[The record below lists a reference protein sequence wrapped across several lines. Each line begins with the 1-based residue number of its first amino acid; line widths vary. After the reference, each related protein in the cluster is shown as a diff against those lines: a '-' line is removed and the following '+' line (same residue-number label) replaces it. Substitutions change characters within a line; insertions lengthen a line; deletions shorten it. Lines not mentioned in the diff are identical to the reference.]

1 MTTPAQS
8 LIPFTAHY
16 DCQRKNYWIQDTD
29 KNWIEINET
38 SLKRHLRARGVPS
51 EIPKDKLVSE
61 VDEFLNTTQMDNS
74 VVFAGALAGYP
85 KGVHDFGGG
94 KILVTTQ
101 AVLPLPKAG
110 EFPILKEVIYNLLHD
125 ELHDQQSYFLGW
137 LKTGYE
143 ALAKWSRR
151 PGQVLALA
159 GPKQC
164 GKSLLQN
171 LITEILGGRSAKP
184 YRYMSGMTQ
193 FNGELFG
200 AEHLMI
206 EDEPGSTDL
215 RVRREFGSK
224 IKDFTVNQVQSCH
237 GKNRQALSLSPFW
250 RMSISLNDEDENLMV
265 LPPIDESLSDKIIL
279 LKTRTAQ
286 MPMPSETIEERD
298 QFWNRLVSELPAFIH
313 HLIQWKIPEALRC
326 QRFAIRNFLHPELLE
341 AIDGMSPEYRFLSLI
356 DQMMFSDTQLD
367 SSYYEITAQELER
380 KLVQNQDTSFEAR
393 RLFGWSNACGTY
405 LGRIATKQPNR
416 IESQRTKTIRK
427 WIIYPP
433 NHIKSTPE
441 IITKNTASNGH
452 QNGGDIPPDFD

>member
-8 LIPFTAHY
+8 LIPFAAHY
-16 DCQRKNYWIQDTD
+16 DCGRKNYWIQDNQQ
-29 KNWIEINET
+29 NWIEINET
-38 SLKRHLRARGVPS
+38 SLKRQLRQRGVPS
-51 EIPKDKLVSE
+51 ETPKDKLVSE
-61 VDEFLNTTQMDNS
+61 VDEFLNMTQLDNS
-74 VVFAGALAGYP
+74 VLFAGALAGYP
-85 KGVHDFGGG
+85 KGIHKTGDG

-101 AVLPLPKAG
+101 PALPQPKEG
-110 EFPILKEVIYNLLHD
+110 PFPVLKELIYNLLHD
-125 ELHDQQSYFLGW
+125 DHHDQQSYFLGW

-143 ALAKWSRR
+143 ALSKWSRR

-171 LITEILGGRSAKP
+171 LITVLFGGRSAKP

-206 EDEPGSTDL
+206 EDEPGSSDL

-279 LKTRTAQ
+279 LKARTAE
-286 MPMPSETIEERD
+286 MPMPSETIEQRD
-298 QFWNRLVSELPAFIH
+298 AFWNTLVGELPAFIH
-313 HLIQWKIPEALRC
+313 HLNQWQIPDALRC
-326 QRFAIRNFLHPELLE
+326 NRFAVKNFLHPELLE
-341 AIDGMSPEYRFLSLI
+341 AIDGMSPEYRLLALI
-356 DQMMFSDTQLD
+356 DQVLFSDSPFDTNPF
-367 SSYYEITAQELER
+367 EMTAQELER
-380 KLVQNQDTSFEAR
+380 KLISNSDTAFEAR
-393 RLFGWSNACGTY
+393 RLFNWSNASGTY
-405 LGRIATKQPNR
+405 LGRIASKKPNR
-416 IESQRTKTIRK
+416 VESQRSKTLRK
-427 WIIYPP
+427 WLIFPP
-433 NHIKSTPE
+433 SHVKSNASE
-441 IITKNTASNGH
+441 IHS
-452 QNGGDIPPDFD
+452 